1 MRAAGDERHL
11 VATAPQAGPQYPSDC
26 TGSVDDKTHCRS
38 LARAADRTG
47 DVWPLAPGHALVT
60 SASTVSALADLAIA
74 GAGLA
79 AGTINTIVGAGSIIT
94 FPTLLAVGYRPLVAN
109 VSNTVGLV
117 PGSVSGAIGY
127 RRELAGQRDRAL
139 VLGGGSAAGGL
150 IGGTLLLEFPHAF
163 EDVVPWLILVAVA
176 MVGVQPRLSAWLD
189 RRGRRAE
196 HGGWLLRGSVALT
209 GVYGGYFGAAQGV
222 ILIGLLAIGLGDDL
236 QRCNALKNVLAAMVN
251 AVAAILFIAVAPV
264 AWVPAAIL
272 AGSSVIGGQI
282 GARFGRKLPPN
293 ALRAIIV
300 VGGVAVAVRL
310 LA

>member
-1 MRAAGDERHL
+1 
-11 VATAPQAGPQYPSDC
+11 
-26 TGSVDDKTHCRS
+26 
-38 LARAADRTG
+38 
-47 DVWPLAPGHALVT
+47 
-60 SASTVSALADLAIA
+60 VSALADLAIA

-94 FPTLLAVGYRPLVAN
+94 FPTLLALGYRPLVAN
-109 VSNTVGLV
+109 VSNTIGLV

-139 VLGGGSAAGGL
+139 VLGCSSAAGGL
-150 IGGTLLLEFPHAF
+150 VGGTLLLEFPHAF
-163 EDVVPWLILVAVA
+163 GAIVPWLILLAVA
-176 MVGVQPRLSAWLD
+176 MVAIQPRLTAWLD
-189 RRGRRAE
+189 RRGRGRE
-196 HGGWLLRGSVALT
+196 QGGWLLRSSVALT

-236 QRCNALKNVLAAMVN
+236 QRCNALKNVLAGTVN
-251 AVAAILFIAVAPV
+251 AVAGVMFVILAPV

-272 AGSSVIGGQI
+272 AGSSIVGGQI
-282 GARFGRKLPPN
+282 GARYGRRLPPQ
-293 ALRAIIV
+293 ALRILIV